1 MKLTLR
7 HLVLLCMAVGLGCL
21 AGWLTREEEPVPPT
35 QPPQAVTTVAEKPT
49 PRPVPRA
56 PKSVPLEPA
65 GPKKPEI
72 AEEIPAPAEIQ
83 TEKPQPSA
91 PVEETPVLVTQTPA
105 DNTSATEVAG
115 IETHISQEVND
126 LHNAVLENDAQ
137 KVQELLDKNTPITEF
152 IWIGAIRQGN
162 TEILQRLLDKQP
174 GDAPQAVGLAIAY
187 SNQPAV
193 LQVVLD
199 KGIDLESKTNFG
211 GTPLMQAASQGNLP
225 LLQVLI
231 DKGANANAKDS
242 QGNTPLMFAARTTN
256 ELAELAKKISQ
267 EPNEENALKL
277 SQRQQVYEQ
286 IIEVLLHHGAVIDEK
301 NESGLTALM
310 WACLVGQARLAEVLL
325 KNGADVNLQ
334 SNDGHTA
341 LSIAT
346 EQQYPEIADLLK
358 KAGAK

>member
-21 AGWLTREEEPVPPT
+21 AGWLTREEEPVPSAEPQ
-35 QPPQAVTTVAEKPT
+35 QPVVTVAEKPT
-49 PRPVPRA
+49 PRPAPRVQ
-56 PKSVPLEPA
+56 KNVSLEPA
-65 GPKKPEI
+65 EPKKPEI
-72 AEEIPAPAEIQ
+72 AEEIPAPVEIQ
-83 TEKPQPSA
+83 TEKSQPPA

-115 IETHISQEVND
+115 IETYIPQDVND
-126 LHNAVLENDAQ
+126 LHNAVLENNLQKAQ
-137 KVQELLDKNTPITEF
+137 DLLDKNTPITEF

-174 GDAPQAVGLAIAY
+174 GDAQQTVGLAIAY

-193 LQVVLD
+193 LQVILD
-199 KGIDLESKTNFG
+199 KGVNLEAQTNFG

-225 LLQVLI
+225 LLQVLVE
-231 DKGANANAKDS
+231 KGADVNAKDS

-277 SQRQQVYEQ
+277 SQRQQVYEE
-286 IIEVLLHHGAVIDEK
+286 IMGVLLHHGAVIDEK

-325 KNGADVNLQ
+325 KNGADINLK
-334 SNDGHTA
+334 SKDGHTA

-346 EQQYPEIADLLK
+346 EQQYTEIVDLLK